1 MNAEK
6 MAVKQRIIDDT
17 LQAKAR
23 NEAAIAALKDSVSLD
38 AYAHLV
44 RESEH
49 GRVWTDALAA
59 AVKEHEIVVIPES
72 DEVYWIDKT
81 VFIPSNTHIEAT
93 GAKIRLVPEYPYVML
108 TNEHVHDGTYAPI
121 DTSDRD
127 VNISIHGGSWEECSK
142 KRGERKFHADKSS
155 FFGVQALMLFGNITH
170 ITMTDVTFVSTMGFS
185 VQVGD
190 ITDGVFENFFVF
202 NFLISNGVF
211 NEIVYAVAFF
221 TL

>member
-38 AYAHLV
+38 EYVHLT
-44 RESEH
+44 RECEH
-49 GRVWTDALAA
+49 GRVWTEALAA
-59 AVKEHEIVVIPES
+59 AVREHEIVVIPAS

-108 TNEHVHDGTYAPI
+108 ANEHVHDGTYAPI

-127 VNISIHGGSWEECSK
+127 VNISIHGGSWEECST
-142 KRGERKFHADKSS
+142 KRGERKFHADKGS
-155 FFGVQALMLFGNITH
+155 FFGVQALLKQRGIFDHHHHAGQKHGHKQNGHEQPAVQEAQGTGREKNQNTH
-170 ITMTDVTFVSTMGFS
+170 QNNT
-185 VQVGD
+185 Q
-190 ITDGVFENFFVF
+190 
-202 NFLISNGVF
+202 
-211 NEIVYAVAFF
+211 
-221 TL
+221 